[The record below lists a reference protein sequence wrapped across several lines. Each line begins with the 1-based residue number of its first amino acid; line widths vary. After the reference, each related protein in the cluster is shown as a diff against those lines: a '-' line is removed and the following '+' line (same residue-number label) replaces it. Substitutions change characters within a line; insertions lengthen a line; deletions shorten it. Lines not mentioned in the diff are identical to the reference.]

1 MRCRNGVLT
10 HPWRVV
16 ELSTGVIRGKVRVR
30 LRMEEIKV
38 GIRGIKREEGM
49 RVQEER
55 GGIGIGDTNGIAKG
69 EFTKSVG
76 RIRM

>member
-1 MRCRNGVLT
+1 M
-10 HPWRVV
+10 

-49 RVQEER
+49 RVREER
-55 GGIGIGDTNGIAKG
+55 GGIGTVDTNGIAEG
-69 EFTKSVG
+69 EDTKSVG
-76 RIRM
+76 RIRMWWEGAKCFV